1 MYILK
6 QVIQEVDT
14 RTTIMIKNIP
24 NKFDQRMLLSMIA
37 ENYKNK
43 YDFLYL
49 PIDFQNKC
57 NVGYAFL
64 NFTHS
69 LFVVPF
75 YEEINGQ
82 KWTKYNSEK
91 V

>member
-1 MYILK
+1 M
-6 QVIQEVDT
+6 DT
-14 RTTIMIKNIP
+14 RTTVMIKNIP
-24 NKFDQRMLLSMIA
+24 NKFDQVMLLTMIT
-37 ENYKNK
+37 ETYKKN

-64 NFTHS
+64 NFIHP
-69 LFVVPF
+69 LFVIPF
-75 YEEINGQ
+75 YEEFNGQ